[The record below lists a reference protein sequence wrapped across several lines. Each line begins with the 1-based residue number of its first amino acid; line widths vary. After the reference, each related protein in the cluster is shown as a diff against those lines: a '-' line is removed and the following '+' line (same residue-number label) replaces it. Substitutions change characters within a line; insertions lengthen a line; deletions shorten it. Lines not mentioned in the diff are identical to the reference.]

1 MTTKRQP
8 KSGLVVDKQQPTTT
22 RGVRNIDRPGR
33 PHPFGVQWREF
44 DEEKNQMGRKTEF
57 FAKEAERDKRARD
70 LVAMKREGF
79 TSTMNRE
86 EIASWTAFQA
96 ATTGYSWREVSDYRG
111 AGKTPKSILAP
122 ALVGSIFFHPAN
134 RELEPDL
141 HVHKIIQA
149 LCFCEERGG

>member
-8 KSGLVVDKQQPTTT
+8 ESGLVVEKQQPAIT
-22 RGVRNIDRPGR
+22 GGIRNIDRPGR

-70 LVAMKREGF
+70 LVAMKREGY
-79 TSTMNRE
+79 TSTMTRE

-96 ATTGYSWREVSDYRG
+96 ATTGYSWMEVVANHHAFVAS
-111 AGKTPKSILAP
+111 ASNKKAP
-122 ALVGSIFFHPAN
+122 AIKVTKWIDDYLVEVAAMVSVPPQSA
-134 RELEPDL
+134 
-141 HVHKIIQA
+141 
-149 LCFCEERGG
+149 ERGR